1 MGQAD
6 WAAVLFDHDGTLVDS
21 EAVHFACWVSI
32 LAPMGVTLSREEYRR
47 FFVGV
52 PSKACV
58 PGIIQRHGLDIAP
71 DALLKRKEDAVDA
84 WLAEGPFP
92 LMTRALETL
101 EQLHAAGFRIGIVT
115 GAMPAGVQSS
125 LRAYRLQRWV
135 EVVVTAADVLHSK
148 PAPDVYL
155 KAAELLGLPPDRCVA
170 VEDTHHGLSAAVA
183 AGMACVA
190 VPNEDSAQQDFSA
203 ASTLVSNGLLDAA
216 AWIGERAKPLPA
228 RT

>member
-1 MGQAD
+1 MEQAD

-21 EAVHFACWVSI
+21 EVVHFACWASV
-32 LAPMGVTLSREEYRR
+32 LAPLGVTLSRTEYRQ

-58 PGIIQRHGLDIAP
+58 PGIIQRHGLGIAAE
-71 DALLKRKEDAVDA
+71 ALLQRKEQAVDA
-84 WLAEGPFP
+84 WLAERPFP
-92 LMTRALETL
+92 LMPGALETL
-101 EQLHAAGFRIGIVT
+101 EQLHAAGFRLGIVT

-125 LRAYRLQRWV
+125 LRAYDLQRWV
-135 EVVVTAADVLHSK
+135 EVVVTAADVQHSK

-155 KAAELLGLPPDRCVA
+155 RAAEQLDLPPSRCVA
-170 VEDTHHGLSAAVA
+170 VEDTHHGLRAAVA

-203 ASTLVSNGLLDAA
+203 ASTLVSSGVLGAA
-216 AWIGERAKPLPA
+216 AWIAEQRQAPA
-228 RT
+228 LRK